1 MTVNA
6 ISERTVV
13 RTKLLALALFFA
25 FAPLAWAAD
34 IRMSA
39 AILAEIPHA
48 ARPAAMYAGAV
59 ALSFAAL
66 VITPFLRNHFARCA
80 FLVLFLATFVLDRI
94 VLATSGHH
102 VDVTVLKLLW
112 HNRSLAGP
120 VLSEYV
126 SVIAPYLLATAA
138 LGCVL
143 AWPPRRGLGLRYAA
157 VPIVALVAVPIQ
169 YAWWKGALD
178 GYPSPFLVAARASW
192 VLVKPST
199 HNDLTL
205 EPVTLPRDRNR
216 ASMFDTIVFVMDES
230 VRGDYLTV
238 NNSNIDTTPFL
249 AASANRIVNFGIASS
264 GGNCSVASRWMF
276 RRGVRP
282 WQLPNQPS
290 LSDQADG
297 IETGPRTTIWQFAKT
312 AGFRTVYIDPFRPE
326 SGELHSGLSPHEL
339 RFVDERIVL
348 DGPRPQRDLEAA
360 RLLVST
366 LSRSDRTFLYIDKM
380 GAHFPYDANYPDDFN
395 RYAQPDGS
403 RFIYARHTRNDLM
416 GSYKNAVSWN
426 VDGFFREV
434 FRDADLGR
442 ALIVYTSDHGE
453 NAWADSATLWRH
465 CEAEPVSP
473 TEVWVPLI
481 AVSGDQEFDAA
492 LRASATRSF
501 NRATHFDIFPTL
513 LVAMGYDADAVTAR
527 YGPTLLDVATS
538 RRRQFVTGDVIG
550 RDARRWFDVSASPAH
565 DASAQ

>member
-1 MTVNA
+1 VAMAA
-6 ISERTVV
+6 ISERTIVGAK
-13 RTKLLALALFFA
+13 TLALGLFLVL
-25 FAPLAWAAD
+25 APLAWAAD
-34 IRMSA
+34 IRRSA
-39 AILAEIPHA
+39 AILAAIPHSV
-48 ARPAAMYAGAV
+48 RPAAMYGVAV

-66 VITPFLRNHFARCA
+66 MIAPFLRNHLVRCA
-80 FLVLFLATFVLDRI
+80 LLLLFLSAFAVDRI
-94 VLATSGHH
+94 VLATSRHH

-126 SVIAPYLLATAA
+126 SVIAPYFLATAA

-157 VPIVALVAVPIQ
+157 VPVAALVAVPIQ
-169 YAWWKGALD
+169 YASWSGALD

-192 VLVKPST
+192 VLFKPST
-199 HNDLTL
+199 HNDLPL

-216 ASMFDTIVFVMDES
+216 GSMFDTVVFVMDES
-230 VRGDYLTV
+230 VRGDYLTI

-249 AASANRIVNFGIASS
+249 ASSGDRIVNFGIASS

-326 SGELHSGLSPHEL
+326 SGDLHSGLSRREL

-348 DGPRPQRDLEAA
+348 DGPRHHRDLEAA

-366 LSRSDRTFLYIDKM
+366 LNRNDRTFLYIDKM

-403 RFIYARHTRNDLM
+403 RFVYARHTRSDLM

-434 FRDADLGR
+434 FAHADLGR

-453 NAWADSATLWRH
+453 TAWADSATLWRH

-492 LRASATRSF
+492 LRASARRSF
-501 NRATHFDIFPTL
+501 NHATHFDIFPTL

-527 YGPTLLDVATS
+527 YGPTLLEVATS

-550 RDARRWFDVSASPAH
+550 RDARRWFDASASPGR
-565 DASAQ
+565 DATTQ